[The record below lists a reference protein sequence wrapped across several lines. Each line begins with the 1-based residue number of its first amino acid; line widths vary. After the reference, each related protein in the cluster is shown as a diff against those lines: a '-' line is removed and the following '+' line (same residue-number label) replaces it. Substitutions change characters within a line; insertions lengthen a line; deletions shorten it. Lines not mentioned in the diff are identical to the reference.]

1 MSRDQIVVLRR
12 DGEEGNQL
20 YSDGWKLTFG
30 GEHAVR
36 HIDVETQYC
45 SHETYIM
52 LKTSVTW

>member
-12 DGEEGNQL
+12 EGEEGDRL

-30 GEHAVR
+30 GEHTVK
-36 HIDVETQYC
+36 HTEVETQYC

-52 LKTSVTW
+52 LKTSVTL